1 MEIAVATNPLAI
13 LKPSPPPR
21 LHTLQEYLRREER
34 ATERHEYYNGKIIKL
49 PMARGSHNIIA
60 GNVITQLNIEI
71 EKLGKDFLVFTSNQ
85 KVYLPKLNFGLYPD
99 ALVVAEK
106 PKYWD
111 NNEVL
116 LLNPILIVE
125 VLSKSTRNYDQK
137 EKFLEY
143 KTLPSFKE
151 YVLIEQNECS
161 VESRFREE
169 QHLWRET
176 FASSLEESIHLKS
189 IGCSISLA
197 KIYKNIEFPPPL
209 NLKLN

>member
-1 MEIAVATNPLAI
+1 MEVAVATNPLAI
-13 LKPSPPPR
+13 LKPSPQPR
-21 LHTLQEYLRREER
+21 LYTHQEYLRREER
-34 ATERHEYYNGKIIKL
+34 ATERHEYLNGKIAQL
-49 PMARGSHNIIA
+49 PATNGTHNIITA
-60 GNVITQLNIEI
+60 NTITAIYNEI
-71 EKLGKDFLVFTSNQ
+71 EKQDKAFLTLNNQ
-85 KVYLPKLNFGLYPD
+85 IVYLPKLNFGLYPD

-116 LLNPILIVE
+116 LINPILIVE
-125 VLSKSTRNYDQK
+125 VLSKSTRNYDRK
-137 EKFLEY
+137 EKFSEY

-189 IGCSISLA
+189 IGCSISLS
-197 KIYKNIEFPPPL
+197 KIYRNIEFPPPL